1 VITLLAMSRT
11 MIGVVLGLACGLAGC
26 HIVFSSDGS
35 NHPPVDATGDA
46 QGDALVDGNV
56 AVPNYAFITKAT
68 FSGNLGSVAGADAK
82 CKAAAM
88 NALPAPLPGN
98 FIAVLAVDAPSYS
111 ALKLTA
117 GSSGWMRTDQALVAQ
132 TPADFTDAGLLR
144 NAIVL
149 DQNGDRPTTTTV
161 WTGMDATGGAIAESC
176 MRFSSANGMGG
187 VGDASTLH
195 GTLKAGLARCD
206 NADALRLLC
215 ISVGSQVAI
224 APLPPSSAKRI
235 FLSKTPH
242 SGGANFATF
251 NATCVAEAQSVSL
264 SGDYVAMLPS
274 NVKTALSIAGLPDNA
289 IFARVDGTPVGTL
302 TSEPLTFFN
311 QFADKSFPAAGQ
323 DIQVWTGG
331 RPNQIPTLAQNC
343 NNWSNNG
350 GTGLIGSA
358 ITATLAAYTL
368 TGETSCVTPRRVYC
382 VEK

>member
-1 VITLLAMSRT
+1 

-56 AVPNYAFITKAT
+56 AVPNYAFITKAA
-68 FSGNLGSVAGADAK
+68 FSGNLGGVAGADAK
-82 CKAAAM
+82 CKEAAM

-132 TPADFTDAGLLR
+132 TPADFTNAGFLH

-149 DQNGDRPTTTTV
+149 DQNGDRPTTTKV

-187 VGDASTLH
+187 VGDTSTLH
-195 GTLKAGLARCD
+195 GTLKAGLAGCD
-206 NADALRLLC
+206 GADALRLLC

-224 APLPPSSAKRI
+224 APIPPSPAKRI

-251 NATCVAEAQSVSL
+251 DATCVAEAQSSNL

-274 NVKTALSIAGLPDNA
+274 TFESALSRVGITDNA
-289 IFARVDGTPVGTL
+289 LFARVDGTPVGDL
-302 TSEPLTFFN
+302 SSEPLTFLN

-331 RPNQIPTLAQNC
+331 RPTQTPTSVAQNC

-358 ITATLAAYTL
+358 VTATLAAYTL
-368 TGETSCVTPRRVYC
+368 TGEPSCATPRRVYC